1 MNIVFMARLR
11 SRIDRSQMMN
21 AAWLRQQYYKTA
33 LQTFRLFRMK
43 PNSKVDRETGF
54 MEMLVA

>member
-1 MNIVFMARLR
+1 MARLR